1 MCLLRCQTTNG
12 FQTITVSLDQFVFH
26 LCRNDK
32 WYLGGFFVVGSGGG
46 VRMMGDGGD
55 FRWCTWCSGSRITT
69 TTTTTIIIIIIISII
84 ICNLIINIIGSC
96 IGCSV
101 RSTSVRRTTTASTT
115 TIGVEAILV
124 IVVEMI
130 IMIA

>member
-32 WYLGGFFVVGSGGG
+32 WYLGFVVVVVVVVGSGG

-55 FRWCTWCSGSRITT
+55 FRWCKWC
-69 TTTTTIIIIIIISII
+69 
-84 ICNLIINIIGSC
+84 
-96 IGCSV
+96 
-101 RSTSVRRTTTASTT
+101 
-115 TIGVEAILV
+115 
-124 IVVEMI
+124 
-130 IMIA
+130 